1 ARSLGYPV
9 YRLDLLLTSLTVL
22 AVVTG
27 ITAVGVVLM
36 AAMLIT
42 PGAAA
47 RYWTDNLRV
56 MVILAAVIGAFSG
69 LAGAYLSYAAPAM
82 PTGPWMVIVSSL
94 IAFASFFFAPKKGI
108 VANLYLRWRNKRQI
122 LEENTL
128 KIFYQLGESD
138 SNPLKVRSL
147 SEIRTFREL
156 GKENLRKSLMRLE
169 RKNILRKQEDGW
181 QLTEQGMVQAA
192 RVVRLHRLW

>member
-1 ARSLGYPV
+1 RSLGYPV

-56 MVILAAVIGAFSG
+56 MIVLAAVIGAFSG
-69 LAGAYLSYAAPAM
+69 LAGAYISYIAPAM

-94 IAFASFFFAPKKGI
+94 IAFASFFLAPKKGI
-108 VANLYLRWRNKRQI
+108 VAKMNLQRQNRRQM

-128 KIFYQLGESD
+128 KVFYQLGESD
-138 SNPLKVRSL
+138 N
-147 SEIRTFREL
+147 
-156 GKENLRKSLMRLE
+156 
-169 RKNILRKQEDGW
+169 D
-181 QLTEQGMVQAA
+181 
-192 RVVRLHRLW
+192 

>member
-1 ARSLGYPV
+1 RSLGYPV

-56 MVILAAVIGAFSG
+56 MVTLAAIIGAFSG
-69 LAGAYLSYAAPAM
+69 LTGAYLSYAAPAM

-94 IAFASFFFAPKKGI
+94 VAFASFFFAPKKGI
-108 VANLYLRWRNKRQI
+108 VAKAYLRRRNKRQI

-128 KIFYQLGESD
+128 KVFYQLGESD
-138 SNPLKVRSL
+138 DNPLKARNL
-147 SEIRTFREL
+147 NEIRAFREL
-156 GKENLRKSLMRLE
+156 GKENLRKSLKRLE
-169 RKNILRKQEDGW
+169 RKKILRKSDEGW
-181 QLTEQGMVQAA
+181 Q
-192 RVVRLHRLW
+192 